1 LHPDHFTRLPSDR
14 SFKALAPAFVGPY
27 LVFVVIASIPTS
39 LLPAEAGQLAR
50 CLLTAGLLIYFR
62 RCYRLGPVNTGTF
75 GAALLCLPFALLVWV
90 GPLYLLAALGLVD
103 LAAMAGGAPYTAVYF
118 WLRIFNSVVLV
129 ALFEELF
136 TRVYL
141 LGWFYQAGLQR
152 GEQGTIDALLSTLDQ
167 TPKNTARLPLSA
179 FSVTLT
185 TLVFAGGHQPHE
197 YLSAVLYF
205 TLTTWLYQRTGSLW
219 ACILVH
225 GLTNLVIALLA
236 RYGAMGFLW

>member
-1 LHPDHFTRLPSDR
+1 
-14 SFKALAPAFVGPY
+14 VGPY
-27 LVFVVIASIPTS
+27 FVFVAIASIPATW
-39 LLPAEAGQLAR
+39 LPVGAGQLAKG
-50 CLLTAGLLIYFR
+50 LLTAGVLIYFR
-62 RCYRLGPVNTGTF
+62 RSYRLGPITPGTLL
-75 GAALLCLPFALLVWV
+75 AVVLCLPCALLVWI

-103 LAAMAGGAPYTAVYF
+103 LAAMAGEASFAGGYF

-152 GEQGTIDALLSTLDQ
+152 REKGGVDAVLDTLDQ
-167 TPKNTARLPLSA
+167 PPQHFGRLPVSA
-179 FSVTLT
+179 FSVILA

-205 TLTTWLYQRTGSLW
+205 SVTTWLYHRTGSLW

-236 RYGAMGFLW
+236 RYGGMGFLW

>member
-1 LHPDHFTRLPSDR
+1 
-14 SFKALAPAFVGPY
+14 
-27 LVFVVIASIPTS
+27 
-39 LLPAEAGQLAR
+39 
-50 CLLTAGLLIYFR
+50 
-62 RCYRLGPVNTGTF
+62 
-75 GAALLCLPFALLVWV
+75 
-90 GPLYLLAALGLVD
+90 
-103 LAAMAGGAPYTAVYF
+103 
-118 WLRIFNSVVLV
+118 VVLV

-152 GEQGTIDALLSTLDQ
+152 REKGAVDALLSALDQ
-167 TPKNTARLPLSA
+167 TPQHFGRLPVSA
-179 FSVTLT
+179 FSVILA

-205 TLTTWLYQRTGSLW
+205 ILTTWLYHRTGSLW

-236 RYGAMGFLW
+236 RYGGMGFLW